1 MAKEP
6 VVKRRRLFLGGTL
19 ALLASGGLYLGST
32 SRSAAGPRAGYF
44 PNFTLRTHDGKS
56 VRFYDDL
63 IAGKFVVINF
73 IYTGCGEIC
82 PGMTANLAEVQ
93 RLLGERVGRDIFMY
107 SITLSPEIDTPDI
120 LGEYAETFGV
130 QPGWLFLTGGRDD
143 VALLRRKL
151 GFVDPDSVVDADPT
165 QHIGIVKFGIETLDR
180 WAGCPAL
187 ANPEQI
193 VRSILWMEGARGK
206 SMAS

>member
-107 SITLSPEIDTPDI
+107 SITLQPELDTPAI
-120 LGEYAETFGV
+120 LKGYAETFGV
-130 QPGWLFLTGGRDD
+130 QPGWAFLTGERADIET
-143 VALLRRKL
+143 LRRKL
-151 GFVDPDSVVDADPT
+151 GFVDPDPLIDGDIE
-165 QHIGIVKFGIETLDR
+165 QHIGVIKFGMEKLDR
-180 WAGCPAL
+180 WAAAPAL
-187 ANPEQI
+187 AAPSQI
-193 VRSILWMEGARGK
+193 VRSILSLEGPK
-206 SMAS
+206 SEAA

>member
-107 SITLSPEIDTPDI
+107 SITLQPELDTPAI
-120 LGEYAETFGV
+120 LKGYAETFGV
-130 QPGWLFLTGGRDD
+130 QPGWAFLTGERADIET
-143 VALLRRKL
+143 LRRKL
-151 GFVDPDSVVDADPT
+151 GFVDPDPLIDGDIE
-165 QHIGIVKFGIETLDR
+165 QHIGVIKFGMEKLDR
-180 WAGCPAL
+180 WAGAPAL
-187 ANPEQI
+187 AAPSQI
-193 VRSILWMEGARGK
+193 VRSILSLEGPK
-206 SMAS
+206 SEAA

>member
-6 VVKRRRLFLGGTL
+6 VVKRRGLFLGSTL

-32 SRSAAGPRAGYF
+32 SRSVAGPRAGYF

-73 IYTGCGEIC
+73 IYTGCGDIC
-82 PGMTANLAEVQ
+82 PGMTANLVEVQ

-107 SITLSPEIDTPDI
+107 SITLQPELDTPAI
-120 LGEYAETFGV
+120 LKGYAETFGV
-130 QPGWLFLTGGRDD
+130 QPGWVFLTGESADI
-143 VALLRRKL
+143 ATLRRKL
-151 GFVDPDSVVDADPT
+151 GFVDPDPLIDGDIE
-165 QHIGIVKFGIETLDR
+165 QHIGVVKFGMEKFDR
-180 WAGCPAL
+180 WAGAPAL
-187 ANPEQI
+187 AAPSQI
-193 VRSILWMEGARGK
+193 VRSILGLEGPK
-206 SMAS
+206 SGAA

>member
-1 MAKEP
+1 
-6 VVKRRRLFLGGTL
+6 VQRRGLFLGGTL

-44 PNFTLRTHDGKS
+44 PNFTLRTQDGKS

-82 PGMTANLAEVQ
+82 PGMTANLVEVQ

-107 SITLSPEIDTPDI
+107 SITLQPELDTPAI
-120 LGEYAETFGV
+120 LKAYAETFDV
-130 QPGWLFLTGGRDD
+130 QLGWAFLTGESADIE
-143 VALLRRKL
+143 ALRRKL
-151 GFVDPDSVVDADPT
+151 GFVDPDPLLDGDIQ
-165 QHIGIVKFGIETLDR
+165 QHIGVVKFGMEKFDR
-180 WAGCPAL
+180 WAGAPAL
-187 ANPEQI
+187 APPSQI
-193 VRSILWMEGARGK
+193 VRSILSLEGPK
-206 SMAS
+206 SEVT